1 MNEKLTQDEL
11 QAIKEREEM
20 ASSGPWKL
28 TIARDG
34 NFAISNEGSPEYVAT
49 YLYERDA
56 EFIAAARQDIPK
68 LVAEVERLQSVLF
81 HERVDADHAATHID
95 YLQSEI
101 ERLQAEV
108 HEHSAHNGQLIAT
121 HVIPTKEENKRLRKA
136 LEFYADKANYGV
148 YTDATNNC
156 PTTNTLMDDGHIARE
171 ALK

>member
-1 MNEKLTQDEL
+1 MTNAKLTQDEL
-11 QAIKEREEM
+11 QAIRKRLEK
-20 ASSGPWKL
+20 APAGPWTFGEGYEQMEPGYYFADAKGYITLADEEGTVKPETIDFIVNAQQDVTKL
-28 TIARDG
+28 LT
-34 NFAISNEGSPEYVAT
+34 
-49 YLYERDA
+49 
-56 EFIAAARQDIPK
+56 
-68 LVAEVERLQSVLF
+68 
-81 HERVDADHAATHID
+81 
-95 YLQSEI
+95 EI